1 MKFSVPDMS
10 CGHCRASIE
19 KAVKGADPAASLAFD
34 QDSRQVEIGS
44 GLDAPA
50 LTAVLAEAGYSA
62 TVLAA

>member
-19 KAVKGADPAASLAFD
+19 KAVKDADPAARIAFD

-50 LTAVLAEAGYSA
+50 LTAILADAGYGA
-62 TVLAA
+62 TVLTA